1 MRLMSITAGG
11 GDKKPE
17 ISLSQRYEVRKKP
30 MKGEA
35 TDFIR
40 QIVIDILIAIITSSA
55 IFSGSSRLITGYWMR
70 WFRTPYIY
78 IWAVLMI
85 LVLVWIRKRYQ
96 DKKRKISD
104 A

>member
-1 MRLMSITAGG
+1 MSITAGG

-17 ISLSQRYEVRKKP
+17 ISLSQIYEVRKKT
-30 MKGEA
+30 MKEEP

-40 QIVIDILIAIITSSA
+40 QIVIDLLVAIFTSSA

-78 IWAVLMI
+78 IWAVLVI

-96 DKKRKISD
+96 DKKKKISD
-104 A
+104 G

>member
-1 MRLMSITAGG
+1 M
-11 GDKKPE
+11 KK
-17 ISLSQRYEVRKKP
+17 
-30 MKGEA
+30 EA

-40 QIVIDILIAIITSSA
+40 QIVIDLLVAILTSSV
-55 IFSGSSRLITGYWMR
+55 IFSGSSRLISGYWMR

-78 IWAVLMI
+78 IWAVLVI

-96 DKKRKISD
+96 DKKNKISD

>member
-1 MRLMSITAGG
+1 MSITAGG

-17 ISLSQRYEVRKKP
+17 ISLSQIYEVRKKP

-40 QIVIDILIAIITSSA
+40 QIVIDLLAAILTSSV

-78 IWAVLMI
+78 IWAVLVI
-85 LVLVWIRKRYQ
+85 LALVWIRKREQ
-96 DKKRKISD
+96 DKKNKISEG
-104 A
+104 

>member
-1 MRLMSITAGG
+1 
-11 GDKKPE
+11 
-17 ISLSQRYEVRKKP
+17 

-40 QIVIDILIAIITSSA
+40 QIVIDLLAAILTSSV

-78 IWAVLMI
+78 IWAVLVI
-85 LVLVWIRKRYQ
+85 LVLVWIRKREQ
-96 DKKRKISD
+96 DKKKKRTD
-104 A
+104 G

>member
-1 MRLMSITAGG
+1 MSLMSITAGG
-11 GDKKPE
+11 GDKEPE
-17 ISLSQRYEVRKKP
+17 ISLSQIYEVRKKP
-30 MKGEA
+30 MKEEA
-35 TDFIR
+35 IDFIKHL
-40 QIVIDILIAIITSSA
+40 VIELLAAIITSSV

-78 IWAVLMI
+78 IWAVLVI

-96 DKKRKISD
+96 DKKKKISE

>member
-1 MRLMSITAGG
+1 M
-11 GDKKPE
+11 KK
-17 ISLSQRYEVRKKP
+17 
-30 MKGEA
+30 EA

-40 QIVIDILIAIITSSA
+40 QIVIDLLAAILTSSV
-55 IFSGSSRLITGYWMR
+55 IFSGSSRLISGYWMR

-78 IWAVLMI
+78 IWAVLVI

-96 DKKRKISD
+96 DKKNKISD

>member
-1 MRLMSITAGG
+1 
-11 GDKKPE
+11 
-17 ISLSQRYEVRKKP
+17 

-35 TDFIR
+35 RDFIR
-40 QIVIDILIAIITSSA
+40 QIVIDLLAAILTSSV

-78 IWAVLMI
+78 IWAVLVI

-96 DKKRKISD
+96 DKKKKDIRGLTN
-104 A
+104 